1 MYYCIYL
8 AFHSYPFLSRDAQFL
23 MQENYPENWV
33 VSLESKRNPVAK
45 MGPASQ
51 EPVMQLE
58 ISLLALL
65 GTCNAST
72 ILLYR
77 DDHEMHLI
85 VDVFVCTTSLSL
97 SRYLHQYTIYLCM
110 WVYPFTIM
118 YIDTFT
124 RKARLHNDA
133 MPRLGKAAFF
143 ELRYEAGHRR
153 WHDVGWASY
162 CLLILELEHD
172 ANQS

>member
-1 MYYCIYL
+1 MKYCIYL
-8 AFHSYPFLSRDAQFL
+8 ACHSYPFLSRDAQFL

-33 VSLESKRNPVAK
+33 VSLESERNPVAK

-97 SRYLHQYTIYLCM
+97 SLALFTSIYYIPMYVGVSMCDN
-110 WVYPFTIM
+110 VYRHIHPQS
-118 YIDTFT
+118 TF
-124 RKARLHNDA
+124 A
-133 MPRLGKAAFF
+133 
-143 ELRYEAGHRR
+143 
-153 WHDVGWASY
+153 
-162 CLLILELEHD
+162 
-172 ANQS
+172 Q